1 MAGGIQMHFIH
12 SGFFFVNIYLRCF
25 KISSVGA
32 GYRYSILR
40 DIEYKIT
47 FIVIIF
53 ESIVSSSSRFMP
65 LVITYDVLFQGPK
78 VTNYTQRRN
87 ICIRWAIDMILCDR
101 G

>member
-1 MAGGIQMHFIH
+1 M
-12 SGFFFVNIYLRCF
+12 
-25 KISSVGA
+25 GA

-87 ICIRWAIDMILCDR
+87 ICIRWAIDMILCDGDNVR
-101 G
+101 KSIFTAVFISMCALCLIGC